1 MCVCL
6 RFRVCHL
13 RALASCGQASG
24 GVKNGKLE
32 NFGPRCSFTAP
43 LSRSSG
49 RTYSIVDGTH
59 DARGTRGCP
68 AARPLDD
75 SPRCHKP
82 PAVPQAGGPAFLTER
97 HRSPGY
103 VVPPPAGS
111 CWRLGTQAQPG
122 LTAASC
128 VASPSRNAGPA
139 APFLAGD
146 PGRRGPRRKGP
157 RGLGPRGHRIPRP
170 AHLPTSA
177 AAPDVP
183 ASPATRL
190 RRLLRLPARAGHTR
204 SPERPGR
211 RRLLR
216 DWRPE

>member
-1 MCVCL
+1 MLLHSPALQKL
-6 RFRVCHL
+6 RPNLQHR
-13 RALASCGQASG
+13 RWD
-24 GVKNGKLE
+24 
-32 NFGPRCSFTAP
+32 PRCAGDAGLPRSAP
-43 LSRSSG
+43 
-49 RTYSIVDGTH
+49 
-59 DARGTRGCP
+59 ARR
-68 AARPLDD
+68 L
-75 SPRCHKP
+75 
-82 PAVPQAGGPAFLTER
+82 PAVPQAPRGATSRGPAFLTER

-122 LTAASC
+122 FTAASC

-211 RRLLR
+211 RRLPR